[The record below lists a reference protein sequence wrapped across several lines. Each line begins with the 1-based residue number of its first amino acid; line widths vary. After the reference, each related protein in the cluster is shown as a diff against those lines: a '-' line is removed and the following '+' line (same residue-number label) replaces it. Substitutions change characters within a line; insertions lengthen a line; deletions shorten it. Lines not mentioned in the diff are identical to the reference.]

1 MTENMRVSSGGE
13 ERLYV
18 NRVEGVDVV
27 AKLEAADGEDV
38 CSEGRARQSVEAHQT
53 SSAMF
58 LFASFSF
65 PLSPFSFQHFR
76 ERRITQDSE
85 AKFKNH
91 DRGDVAET

>member
-65 PLSPFSFQHFR
+65 TLSPFSFQHFR
-76 ERRITQDSE
+76 ERITQNLE